1 MLSSN
6 LRGGLSFASQRYA
19 ESAVFEDMLGK
30 PRTLDENG
38 RFNII
43 LDIDANNLYGTCQTF
58 PLPFGD
64 FKFLN
69 YDEIA
74 NIEWAEID
82 LMSTTGYFVEVTLE
96 YPEEIRKKTASFP
109 LCPENKKITYD
120 MLSPYQKNVLD
131 QIYGKKS
138 YNEKKLTSTFF
149 NREKIVLHALNL
161 QLYLKLGMKIKNI
174 YRVISFSQKPFMR
187 EWVNFCTKMR
197 SESKDDFTKK
207 FWKLL
212 VNSVYGKT
220 IESVTNRKNV
230 KIAKDQ
236 NTFTFLASRPNYERH
251 IIINPNLVI
260 VILSPEYVKMN
271 KPYYI
276 GFSILEISK
285 YIMYDFFY
293 NILMEYF
300 GEKGV
305 KLLYS
310 DTDSLALEIKTFD
323 ILADLKNLESNM
335 DFSNLNKNHPLYSH
349 ANRALLFKF
358 KEEFSLTP
366 ISRLCALK
374 SKVYSFETACKHKI
388 GMNSSGQCIKCGNL
402 KFTGENFNK
411 LKGIQKK
418 TAREIHFE
426 KYLKC
431 VKSANSQRDL
441 VYQIASKKQKL
452 STNVVN
458 KISLSSFCDKRFI
471 LNCGIHSHPYHEKNH
486 PFCKICKF

>member
-1 MLSSN
+1 MLSTN

-19 ESAVFEDMLGK
+19 ESSVFEDMQGL
-30 PRTLDENG
+30 PRTLDEHG
-38 RFNII
+38 RFNVI

-58 PLPFGD
+58 PLPYEEFR
-64 FKFLN
+64 FLN
-69 YDEIA
+69 HDEI
-74 NIEWAEID
+74 NKIDWENID
-82 LMSTTGYFVEVTLE
+82 LMSSTGYFVEVTLE
-96 YPEEIRKKTASFP
+96 YPEEIREKTSSFP
-109 LCPENKKITYD
+109 LCPENRKITYN
-120 MLSPYQKNVLD
+120 MLSPYQKNVLE

-138 YNEKKLTSTFF
+138 YNEKKLTCTFF
-149 NREKIVLHALNL
+149 DREKIVLHALHL
-161 QLYLKLGMKIKNI
+161 QLYIKLGMKIKNI
-174 YRVISFSQKPFMR
+174 HRVISFTQKPFML

-197 SESKDDFTKK
+197 SESKDDFTKN

-236 NTFTFLASRPNYERH
+236 NTFTFLATRPNYERH
-251 IIINPNLVI
+251 IIINKNLVI
-260 VILSPEYVKMN
+260 VILSPEYVKMS

-285 YIMYDFFY
+285 FIMYDFFY
-293 NILMEYF
+293 NILMPYF
-300 GEKGV
+300 GEIGV

-323 ILADLKNLESNM
+323 ILADLQNLEPNM
-335 DFSNLNKNHPLYSH
+335 DFSNLHKNHPLFSS

-374 SKVYSFETACKHKI
+374 SKVYSFETACTHKI
-388 GMNSSGQCIKCGNL
+388 GMNSKARCFECGNNE
-402 KFTGENFNK
+402 FTGKNFNK

-431 VKSANSQRDL
+431 VKSANFQRDL
-441 VYQIASKKQKL
+441 VYQISSKKQKL
-452 STNVVN
+452 TTNVVN

-471 LNCGIHSHPYHEKNH
+471 LNCGIHSFPYHEQNTS
-486 PFCKICKF
+486 FCKICNF